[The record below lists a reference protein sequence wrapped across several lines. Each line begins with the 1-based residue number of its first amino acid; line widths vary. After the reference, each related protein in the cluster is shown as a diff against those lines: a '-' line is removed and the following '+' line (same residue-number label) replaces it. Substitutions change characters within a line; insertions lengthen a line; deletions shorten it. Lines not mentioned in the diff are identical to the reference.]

1 MNYGQIRKYDVANGP
16 GIRTSI
22 FVTGCPFHCEG
33 CFNKEY
39 QLAENGTRWSQEAE
53 DELISYLKIP
63 YVNGL
68 SVLGGEPLVQD
79 DDLRK
84 LLKRA
89 KEQTNKSIWLWTGYC
104 YEQLTD
110 AHMRVL
116 EYVDILVDGL
126 FDISKK
132 DLKLKFR
139 GSSNQRIIDLKKTKN
154 SGHIVIWDG
163 LNETIKSI

>member
-163 LNETIKSI
+163 LNENIKSI

>member
-68 SVLGGEPLVQD
+68 SLKNISEPT
-79 DDLRK
+79 RP
-84 LLKRA
+84 
-89 KEQTNKSIWLWTGYC
+89 Y
-104 YEQLTD
+104 
-110 AHMRVL
+110 
-116 EYVDILVDGL
+116 
-126 FDISKK
+126 
-132 DLKLKFR
+132 
-139 GSSNQRIIDLKKTKN
+139 
-154 SGHIVIWDG
+154 
-163 LNETIKSI
+163 

>member
-22 FVTGCPFHCEG
+22 FVTGCPFHCKG

-39 QLAENGTRWSQEAE
+39 QLAENGTKWTQQAE
-53 DELISYLKIP
+53 DELISHLKIP

-89 KEQTNKSIWLWTGYC
+89 KEQTNKSIWMWTGYC
-104 YEQLTD
+104 YEHLTN
-110 AHMRVL
+110 AH
-116 EYVDILVDGL
+116 
-126 FDISKK
+126 
-132 DLKLKFR
+132 
-139 GSSNQRIIDLKKTKN
+139 
-154 SGHIVIWDG
+154 IWN
-163 LNETIKSI
+163 LL

>member
-154 SGHIVIWDG
+154 SGYIIIWDG